1 MRQTRRDGTQGVDWR
16 GVGWFLAITF
26 GLTYLVE
33 GVLILSGFRFGP
45 VSELYGQLVVAAVM
59 WAPAVAAL
67 VTVTRITGQSVAALQ
82 VRFAPWRVHLVS
94 ALLMPVVYALI
105 YGLTWLLGLGS
116 PDWELSWFQGIMA
129 EAGASTDGSPPTGV
143 ILGALFAASL
153 VLGPT
158 VNGLFGFGE
167 ELGWRGYLLPALM
180 PLGKVRAYLLVG
192 LIWGLWHAPLI
203 AIGFNYPGYPVWGI
217 VAMAGVTTAFGI
229 YLNEMALRH
238 RSSVLAGW
246 IHGAFNGQA
255 YGIWRLL
262 FPDVNPLLGGITGLV
277 GMAVWTA
284 VGLWVATRPEGR
296 AGAALQ

>member
-1 MRQTRRDGTQGVDWR
+1 MPQTASDGPRGVDWR
-16 GVGWFLAITF
+16 GVGWFVAITF
-26 GLTYLVE
+26 ALTYLAE

-45 VSELYGQLVVAAVM
+45 ASALYGQLVVAAVM
-59 WAPAVAAL
+59 WAPAAAAL
-67 VTVTRITGQSVAALQ
+67 VTVTRVTRQGVAALQ
-82 VRFAPWRVHLVS
+82 VRFAPWRAHLGS
-94 ALLMPVVYALI
+94 ALLVPAVFALI
-105 YGLTWLLGLGS
+105 YALTWLLGLGS
-116 PDWELSWFQGIMA
+116 PDWELAWFRGIVA
-129 EAGASTDGSPPTGV
+129 EAGGSTAGWPPAGV
-143 ILGALFAASL
+143 VLAALFAASL
-153 VLGPT
+153 VVGPT

-203 AIGFNYPGYPVWGI
+203 AAGFNYPGYPVCGI
-217 VAMAGVTTAFGI
+217 AAMVGLTTTFGI

-262 FPDVNPLLGGITGLV
+262 FPHVNPLLGGLTGLV
-277 GMAVWTA
+277 GMAVWAA
-284 VGLWVATRPEGR
+284 VGLWVARRPAGR
-296 AGAALQ
+296 ESEAPR